1 MSPQINEMEEEDI
14 IKKIA
19 DLFVQ
24 FGIKSLTMDDISS
37 KLGISKKTLYQFVSS
52 KKDLVKKV
60 VQIQIKNQQEELQKL
75 LEGNGN
81 AVDRLMDAH
90 RYIGSLHSFSQN
102 QMLLFDIQKYHPE
115 AWSCVSEH
123 KVDYIYQSILN
134 NLKMGINDGLYR
146 KNIIPELI
154 GQLYLAMVSV
164 FTTKG
169 EVLYESYSKEDVYS
183 AFMEYYL
190 RGVLSEKG
198 LEYFKQK
205 EKEQ

>member
-1 MSPQINEMEEEDI
+1 MPPQIIEMEEEDI
-14 IKKIA
+14 IKKIGN
-19 DLFVQ
+19 LFVQ
-24 FGIKSLTMDDISS
+24 FGIKSLTMDDISR

-60 VQIQIKNQQEELQKL
+60 VQVQIKNQQEEIQKL
-75 LEGNGN
+75 LEGKGN
-81 AVDRLMDAH
+81 AVDRLLEAH

-115 AWSCVSEH
+115 AWGCICDH
-123 KVDYIYQSILN
+123 KVDYVYQSVLD
-134 NLKMGINDGLYR
+134 NLSRGIKEGLYR
-146 KNIIPELI
+146 KNLIPELI
-154 GQLYLAMVSV
+154 GQLYLAMISV

-169 EVLYESYSKEDVYS
+169 EVLNESYSKEDVYS
-183 AFMEYYL
+183 AFMEFYL

-205 EKEQ
+205 EKE